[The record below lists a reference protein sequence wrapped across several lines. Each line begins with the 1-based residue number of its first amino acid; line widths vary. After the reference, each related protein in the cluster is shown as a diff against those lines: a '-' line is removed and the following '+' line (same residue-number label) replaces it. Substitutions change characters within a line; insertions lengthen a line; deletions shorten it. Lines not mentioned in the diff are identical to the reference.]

1 MRTKTN
7 REGFT
12 LIELLI
18 VIAII
23 ALLIGIL
30 LPALGKAR
38 ESARGLICMS
48 NLRGNTTALLLYS
61 NDYKGSFPPDL
72 PPDWKGTGTLSEV
85 WFDASRIGR
94 YLPQALTADKPS
106 KGDVTIGGMTMICP
120 NMPNAGRSYSMNT
133 YAASATSYKGG
144 RFAPAGYS
152 VKSDGTL
159 SFGGKGKGFD
169 QNANF
174 AAKLMLLGEA
184 WGLSPATS
192 PSTGETIWYTHS
204 GIGMQ
209 GQPGANFGG
218 GDGISDTAFTDSA
231 SVTPSLE
238 NGPQGK
244 FAWARPPTNMPHKSY
259 LPYYRH
265 PRKKASDVWSKIEG
279 GVHIGFVDGHVGSER
294 GELLSV
300 GDKTSSRY
308 GKTTFKVLWSP
319 WDYENP
325 NER

>member
-7 REGFT
+7 RKGFT

-38 ESARGLICMS
+38 ESAKGMLCMS

-61 NDYKGSFPPDL
+61 NDYKGAFPPDL
-72 PPDWKGTGTLSEV
+72 PPDWKGVSTPSEV

-94 YLPQALTADKPS
+94 YLPQALTADKP
-106 KGDVTIGGMTMICP
+106 KNGDVTIGGMTMICP

-133 YAASATSYKGG
+133 YAASATSYRGG
-144 RFAPAGYS
+144 KFASPGYS
-152 VKSDGTL
+152 VSSSGVL
-159 SFGGKGKGFD
+159 VFGGKGKGFD
-169 QNANF
+169 QNVSF
-174 AAKLMLLGEA
+174 SSKVMLLGEA
-184 WGLSPATS
+184 WGLSAATS
-192 PSTGETIWYTHS
+192 PSTGETIWYTNS

-218 GDGISDTAFTDSA
+218 GDGVSDFAFTDSA

-238 NGPQGK
+238 YGPQGK
-244 FAWARPPTNMPHKSY
+244 NAWARSPINLPHKSY

-265 PRKKASDVWSKIEG
+265 PKRKASDVWTKIDG
-279 GVHIGFVDGHVGSER
+279 GVHLGFADGHVGQEF
-294 GELLSV
+294 GQNLSV
-300 GDKTSSRY
+300 NDKTSPRY
-308 GKTTFKVLWSP
+308 GRTTFQVLWSP
-319 WDYENP
+319 WDYDNP
-325 NER
+325 TQR